1 MAKLFGRFWTRQEL
15 TRYVNTI
22 DQLGGV
28 RLSVLDD
35 GKGRGIRT
43 AQFETGSGLS
53 FTVLLDRGMDIGS
66 TRFKGAALA
75 WESSVGPAHPMY
87 FEKDG
92 LSWHRTWGGG
102 LLNGCGTT
110 SAGAPSE
117 DQGEAL
123 GIHGRLSHIPSSNI
137 WADGAW
143 QGDEYEMWVQ
153 GKMRETT
160 VKGENVLV
168 ERRIWTH
175 LGASRLFI
183 RDVITNEGMEPVPHM
198 MLYHFNFGF
207 PLVAEGTEL
216 IAPSQKVTP
225 YVREGA
231 VALDHTRYAA
241 PIDNFQE
248 QAFRHEIEATAD
260 GFATLVL
267 ANRDFEAGQGLGLY
281 WRYRP
286 AELPHFAQWML
297 VRAGTYVTALEPHNC
312 AVLNRAKA
320 RVSGTLPFLA
330 PGETQ
335 EYNFEVGV
343 LANNREIETM
353 ASQIRRYPVITQHA

>member
-1 MAKLFGRFWTRQEL
+1 MATLFGRSWTRQEL
-15 TRYVNTI
+15 TRYTGSI

-28 RLSVLDD
+28 RLGVLDD

-43 AQFETGSGLS
+43 AHFETGSGLA

-75 WESSVGPAHPMY
+75 WASSVGPAHPMY

-92 LSWHRTWGGG
+92 LAWHRTWGGG

-110 SAGAPSE
+110 HAGAPCE

-123 GIHGRLSHIPSSNI
+123 GIHGRLSHIPASNI
-137 WADGAW
+137 WADAAW

-153 GKMRETT
+153 GKVRETT
-160 VKGENVLV
+160 VKGENILV
-168 ERRIWTH
+168 QRRISTH
-175 LGASRLFI
+175 LGSSRLFI
-183 RDVITNEGMEPVPHM
+183 HDTITNEGLAPAPHM

-207 PLVAEGTEL
+207 PLVAEGTEF

-225 YVREGA
+225 FRAEGA
-231 VALDHTRYAA
+231 AALDHTRYGA
-241 PIDNFQE
+241 PIDDFLE
-248 QAFRHEIEATAD
+248 QAFRHEMTAGTD

-267 ANRDFEAGQGLGLY
+267 ANRAFDAGQGLGLY
-281 WRYRP
+281 LRYRP
-286 AELPHFAQWML
+286 VELPHIVQWL
-297 VRAGTYVTALEPHNC
+297 FVRAGAYVTALEPQNC
-312 AVLNRAKA
+312 PVMNRAKA
-320 RVSGTLPFLA
+320 RENGTLPFLA

-335 EYNFEVGV
+335 EYHFEVGV
-343 LANNREIETM
+343 LANNQEIATM
-353 ASQIRRYPVITQHA
+353 AAQTRN